1 MMREG
6 KKDEAVGFGTK
17 VLRKEKRKR
26 DNVGVSE
33 RERLENNTFIL
44 KGTCCIV
51 CPPSV
56 VLLLLCFAYYIDIA
70 E

>member
-26 DNVGVSE
+26 DNMGVRE
-33 RERLENNTFIL
+33 REREVRKQHIYFKRTHVVSYAPL
-44 KGTCCIV
+44 
-51 CPPSV
+51 PWYYSYSV
-56 VLLLLCFAYYIDIA
+56 FL
-70 E
+70 

>member
-26 DNVGVSE
+26 DNMGVSE
-33 RERLENNTFIL
+33 RERER
-44 KGTCCIV
+44 G
-51 CPPSV
+51 
-56 VLLLLCFAYYIDIA
+56 
-70 E
+70 

>member
-1 MMREG
+1 MREG

-26 DNVGVSE
+26 DNMGVSE
-33 RERLENNTFIL
+33 REREVRKQHIYF
-44 KGTCCIV
+44 KGHMLYRM
-51 CPPSV
+51 PPFRGTTPTLFS
-56 VLLLLCFAYYIDIA
+56 YYIA

>member
-26 DNVGVSE
+26 DNMGE
-33 RERLENNTFIL
+33 RE
-44 KGTCCIV
+44 
-51 CPPSV
+51 
-56 VLLLLCFAYYIDIA
+56 
-70 E
+70 

>member
-26 DNVGVSE
+26 DNMGVSARE

-44 KGTCCIV
+44 KGHMLYRM
-51 CPPSV
+51 PPFRGTTPTLFS
-56 VLLLLCFAYYIDIA
+56 YYIA